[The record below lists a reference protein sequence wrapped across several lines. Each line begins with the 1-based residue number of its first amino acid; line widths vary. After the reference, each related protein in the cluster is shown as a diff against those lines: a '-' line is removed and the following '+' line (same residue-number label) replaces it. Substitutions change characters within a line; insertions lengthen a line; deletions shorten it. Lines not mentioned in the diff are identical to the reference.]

1 MDKLRNSNP
10 KNDEQKVHIELKKIE
25 EKELNEKL
33 IKKNLTI
40 KYMSEFLKK

>member
-33 IKKNLTI
+33 IKKNLKII
-40 KYMSEFLKK
+40 KKNINE